1 MNALAVRE
9 LAAHFDALTREI
21 PLRPVRNEADHA
33 AAVAALGRLLDAGA
47 ADESHPLADLA
58 AILGELVGDY
68 EDRQPRQQVPG
79 VEMLRFLM
87 QQHGLSQRDLP
98 EIGSQGVV
106 SEVLAGKRALNLR
119 HARRLAERF
128 GVGIEVFLAR

>member
-9 LAAHFDALTREI
+9 LATHFDALTREI
-21 PLRPVRNEADHA
+21 PLRPVRNEADHS
-33 AAVAALGRLLDAGA
+33 AAVTALGRLLDAGA

-68 EDRQPRQQVPG
+68 EDRQSRAQVSG
-79 VEMLRFLM
+79 VDMLRFLM

-98 EIGSQGVV
+98 EVGSQGVV
-106 SEVLAGKRALNLR
+106 SEVLAGKRTLNLR

>member
-1 MNALAVRE
+1 MNTLAVRE
-9 LAAHFDALTREI
+9 LATHFDALTREI
-21 PLRPVRNEADHA
+21 PLRPIRNEADHA

-68 EDRQPRQQVPG
+68 EDRQPRAQVSG
-79 VEMLRFLM
+79 VDMLRFLM

-98 EIGSQGVV
+98 EVGSQGVV
-106 SEVLAGKRALNLR
+106 SEVLAGKRTLNLR

>member
-21 PLRPVRNEADHA
+21 PLRPVRSDADHA
-33 AAVAALGRLLDAGA
+33 AAVAALERLLDAGA

-58 AILGELVGDY
+58 ATLGELIGDY
-68 EDRQPRQQVPG
+68 EGRQPRPQVSG

-87 QQHGLSQRDLP
+87 EQHGLTQRDLP

-106 SEVLAGKRALNLR
+106 SEVLSGKRALNLR

-128 GVGIEVFLAR
+128 GAGIEAFLPR

>member
-9 LAAHFDALTREI
+9 LATHFDALTREI
-21 PLRPVRNEADHA
+21 PLRPVRTDADHA

-68 EDRQPRQQVPG
+68 EDRQPRAQVSG
-79 VEMLRFLM
+79 VDMLRFLM

-98 EIGSQGVV
+98 EVGSQGVV
-106 SEVLAGKRALNLR
+106 SEVLAGKRTLNLR

>member
-9 LAAHFDALTREI
+9 LATHFDALTREI

-68 EDRQPRQQVPG
+68 EDRQPRPQVPG
-79 VEMLRFLM
+79 VDMLRFLM

-98 EIGSQGVV
+98 EVGSQGVV
-106 SEVLAGKRALNLR
+106 SEVLAGKRTLNLR